1 MLTMQNFRGQNLV
14 VISGVKSLA
23 IHKLVIAIVTLSS
36 FVLFCFVFFLIPL
49 LILDGQVED

>member
-23 IHKLVIAIVTLSS
+23 IHKLVIAIVKLSS
-36 FVLFCFVFFLIPL
+36 FVLFCFAFFLIPL